1 MRNDGV
7 SGREA
12 GFKADTSLDSYYIS
26 TLQDSFHETTDNVV
40 LFVLGTVVLAGCPL
54 PPSAIA
60 TLTGLQRAQVQGVL
74 QSLQLF
80 LTQPEGP
87 DSPVQFLHKT
97 FSDFVTD
104 ATRCTDLRFYIP
116 PDDHTELF
124 HHCLNLMDKSLVK
137 NMFSIPK
144 YTLNSE
150 VEDPLK
156 KIEESGIRGALEYA
170 CRSWHTH
177 LIAATGQTARIIP
190 ILRRFLER
198 KFLFWLEVFSYTNT
212 VDDAIRAL
220 KTTVERLREVRP
232 DWLLGFQVS

>member
-7 SGREA
+7 SGGEA

-40 LFVLGTVVLAGCPL
+40 RSVLGTVVLAGCPL

-97 FSDFVTD
+97 FPDFVTD
-104 ATRCTDLRFYIP
+104 ATRCTDLRFYILYP
-116 PDDHTELF
+116 LTITPNFSTTASILIRCVQIG
-124 HHCLNLMDKSLVK
+124 CLASRYLSV
-137 NMFSIPK
+137 
-144 YTLNSE
+144 NS
-150 VEDPLK
+150 
-156 KIEESGIRGALEYA
+156 
-170 CRSWHTH
+170 
-177 LIAATGQTARIIP
+177 
-190 ILRRFLER
+190 
-198 KFLFWLEVFSYTNT
+198 
-212 VDDAIRAL
+212 
-220 KTTVERLREVRP
+220 
-232 DWLLGFQVS
+232 